1 MKIQTTQTPR
11 QAQIYWLSL
20 RSAQDE
26 AIMAFL
32 KNDFAIQKDQNIL
45 PVIVES
51 GEGELA
57 EQLRLLMKRNQDEL
71 RLGKTA

>member
-11 QAQIYWLSL
+11 RLLIYWLS
-20 RSAQDE
+20 RAEAQDD
-26 AIMAFL
+26 AIMDFIH
-32 KNDFAIQKDQNIL
+32 NDMKLNKEQNIL

-57 EQLRLLMKRNQDEL
+57 EQLRLLMKRNQDNMW
-71 RLGKTA
+71 LGKTA